1 MKSNDNPTASIG
13 VRLLRKTA
21 RLPERATPGSTG
33 FDLRACFEDAA
44 AAVTIGPD
52 PTLVPTGIALE
63 LADDFDAQIRP
74 RSGLTKRGIMVPL
87 GTIDADY
94 RGEVFVTMYIIGTRI
109 PHVVRHGDRIAQL
122 IIARFVPA
130 VFVVRDELSSTER
143 GSGGHGSTGK

>member
-1 MKSNDNPTASIG
+1 MENNDDPTASIG

-33 FDLRACFEDAA
+33 FDLRACFEDAG

-63 LADDFDAQIRP
+63 VADGFDAQIRP
-74 RSGLTKRGIMVPL
+74 RSGLTSRGVIVPL
-87 GTIDADY
+87 GTIDVDY
-94 RGEVFVTMYIIGTRI
+94 RGEVFVTMYAVGTRI

-122 IIARFVPA
+122 VIARVVPS
-130 VFVVRDELSSTER
+130 VFVVRNELSGTER
-143 GSGGHGSTGK
+143 GSGGHGSTGE